1 MKKIAFVTP
10 WYGENIS
17 GGAEMELRGISSHIK
32 DAGHEVEILTTC
44 VKDFNS
50 DWNVNHHKSGKTIE
64 NGLTVRRFPVKKR
77 DVKKFDEV
85 NFKLM
90 NGMSITP
97 EEEKIYIEEMVN
109 SPRLYDYIK
118 EKKDGYGAFIYI
130 PYMFGTTYYGIQ
142 QCPEKSVMI
151 PCFHDESYIYLDIYK
166 RVFEHI
172 AGMIYLSKPEEELAN
187 QVLELG
193 DVNQAVL
200 GAGVDTDWHGDA
212 QAFLNKYDI
221 RTPFIL
227 YAGRKDAG
235 KNVGIL
241 IQYFCEYK
249 KRNENQLKLVLIG
262 GGNIHIPEEYKR
274 DIVDLGFVP
283 IQDKYD
289 AYAAADFLCQPSTHE
304 SFSLVIMESWLAGR
318 PVLVHEQ
325 CEVTKSFAIETGGGL
340 YFNDFFDFEGC
351 VNYFLDNERKT
362 GQMGK
367 GGCQYVKE
375 HFSWDVVVDRY
386 LKFITQV
393 IGC

>member
-10 WYGENIS
+10 WYGEGIS
-17 GGAEMELRGISSHIK
+17 GGAEMELRGISSHMK
-32 DAGHEVEILTTC
+32 EAGEEIEILTTC

-50 DWNVNHHKSGKTIE
+50 DWNVNYHKSGTTIE

-77 DVKKFDEV
+77 NVKKFDEV

-90 NGMSITP
+90 NNISITP
-97 EEEKIYIEEMVN
+97 EEEHIYIEEMVN
-109 SPRLYDYIK
+109 SPQLYEYIK
-118 EKKDGYGAFIYI
+118 EKRDEYGAFIYI

-166 RVFEHI
+166 NVFEHM
-172 AGMIYLSKPEEELAN
+172 AGMIYHAKAEKDLAN
-187 QVLELG
+187 RVFELG
-193 DVNQAVL
+193 EVAQAVL
-200 GAGVDTDWHGDA
+200 GEGLDMNWHGDA
-212 QAFLNKYDI
+212 EAFIKKYDM
-221 RTPFIL
+221 REPFVL

-235 KNVGIL
+235 KNVDVL
-241 IQYFCEYK
+241 IRYFCEYK
-249 KRNENQLKLVLIG
+249 KRNANQLKLVLIG
-262 GGNIHIPEEYKR
+262 GGKIHIPEDGKKH
-274 DIVDLGFVP
+274 IIDLGFVP

-289 AYAAADFLCQPSTHE
+289 AYAAAAFLCQPSTHE

-351 VNYFLDNERKT
+351 VNYFLNHERKAE
-362 GQMGK
+362 QMGK

-375 HFSWDVVVDRY
+375 HFSWNVIVDRY
-386 LKFITQV
+386 LRFITR
-393 IGC
+393 ITER